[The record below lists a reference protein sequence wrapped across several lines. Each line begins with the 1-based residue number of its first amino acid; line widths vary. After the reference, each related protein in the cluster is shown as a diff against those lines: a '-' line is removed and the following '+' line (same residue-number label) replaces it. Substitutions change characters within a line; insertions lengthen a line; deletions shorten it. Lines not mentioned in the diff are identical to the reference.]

1 MANRHISRQPGRT
14 VAVNRRPRPRAG
26 RVLLWILLI
35 VVALIVLSVLFGGFQ
50 KGTNSGLN
58 MLRGGP
64 HGYVH
69 ATRLS

>member
-1 MANRHISRQPGRT
+1 
-14 VAVNRRPRPRAG
+14 VNRRPRPRLG

-50 KGTNSGLN
+50 KGTNSGLT

-64 HGYVH
+64 HGYPH
-69 ATRLS
+69 AARLG

>member
-1 MANRHISRQPGRT
+1 
-14 VAVNRRPRPRAG
+14 VNRRPKPRLG

-64 HGYVH
+64 HGFVH
-69 ATRLS
+69 AARLG